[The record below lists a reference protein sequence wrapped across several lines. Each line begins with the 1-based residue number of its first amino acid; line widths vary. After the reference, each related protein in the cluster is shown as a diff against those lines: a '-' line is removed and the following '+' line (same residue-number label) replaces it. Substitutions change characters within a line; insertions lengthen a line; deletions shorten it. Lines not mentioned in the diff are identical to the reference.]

1 MPVEGSKDRLYLL
14 GDMPLDYRLE
24 KILWDQV
31 LLLLSEP
38 ETEEVDRE

>member
-1 MPVEGSKDRLYLL
+1 MPVEGSKDRLSLL
-14 GDMPLDYRLE
+14 GDMALDYRLE